1 MSKAID
7 YDSMDAALNDIKTNS
22 TKLHVCS
29 SQPAAY
35 GNVAGLSLGFVTVA
49 SGDFTIQAGVNSGRR
64 VSLTSKTVAGT
75 ANGTGTYVVIVDENN
90 SRIKAITTAPN
101 YAMTNGGNQ
110 SVPGYDVWEI
120 EDPT

>member
-7 YDSMDAALNDIKTNS
+7 YNSMDAALNDIKTLA
-22 TKLHVCS
+22 TKLHICS

-35 GNVAGLSLGFVTVA
+35 GNVAGLSLGFVAVA

-64 VSLTSKTVAGT
+64 LTITTKTVAGT
-75 ANGTGTYVVIVDENN
+75 DAGTGTYAVIVDENN
-90 SRIKAITTAPN
+90 SRIKAVTTAPN

>member
-7 YDSMDAALNDIKTNS
+7 YNSMDAALNDIKNNA
-22 TKLHVCS
+22 TKLHICS
-29 SQPAAY
+29 AQPAAFA
-35 GNVAGLSLGFVTVA
+35 NVAGLSLGFVAVA
-49 SGDFTIQAGVNSGRR
+49 GEDFTLQNGVNSGRR
-64 VSLTSKTVAGT
+64 LSITTKTVAGT
-75 ANGTGTYVVIVDENN
+75 GAGTGTYAVLVDDNN
-90 SRIKAITTAPN
+90 SRIKAVTTAPN